1 MSFAPA
7 APSDE
12 RALRDGLGQLA
23 EALRAPDFAL
33 SGTARQEREA
43 LRDRLVH
50 DVEGHRTRLEDL
62 QAPLLI
68 VFGGVT
74 GAGKST
80 VANTLVGAPLL
91 RTGVLRPTTSIPAL
105 LVNPDEVDL
114 FRGRRVLGDLAR
126 VEAEAHAADTAV
138 TPSSSM
144 RLLSSEALPAGLAL
158 LDAPDVDSIAVAHR
172 DLADLLLDA
181 ADVWVWFTTAG
192 KYADEESMR
201 YLRRASRRRTALAV
215 AITQV
220 RDADRAAI
228 VADFV
233 AKLAAAGLTDLD
245 LHVVGYAPVADEQV
259 PDAVVASLREWLWSL
274 AAPEARRAH
283 RLQTLWGAV
292 AALPDE
298 VSPLLR
304 AVEDELRTARRLMT
318 AADEAAVDARREFD
332 RALDEGL
339 PMQQEV
345 LARWNKVVGT
355 GRFLALAEG
364 AAGQAR
370 SWIRDLLGSTATAEE
385 RRVEREVRV
394 EVSDT
399 VVELVTRLGDL
410 AAAQVADAWSR
421 EAAGQALLDTRPDLA
436 AKGEQLADEAAAETE
451 AWQRHVVG
459 LVETRGAERK
469 VRARWLSTLINAAA
483 TGAIVIA
490 LAQTGGLTGAEAGIA
505 TAAGAANQTLLVKL
519 LGAAN
524 LRWLVAASRSDL
536 QLRFDR
542 LFERE
547 RSRYVRAVAEA
558 APEPDEVEAVGE
570 ALTAL
575 GVGAGTDAGPVS
587 ARTDST

>member
-1 MSFAPA
+1 MSGRTAST
-7 APSDE
+7 SDE
-12 RALRDGLGQLA
+12 RTLRGGLTQLA
-23 EALRAPDFAL
+23 EALREPLFSL
-33 SGTARQEREA
+33 SGAARGERVA
-43 LRDRLVH
+43 LRDRLVQ
-50 DVEGHRTRLEDL
+50 DVEGHRTRLDDL
-62 QAPLLI
+62 DAPLL
-68 VFGGVT
+68 VVLGGVT

-80 VANTLVGAPLL
+80 VANTFVGAPLL
-91 RTGVLRPTTSIPAL
+91 RTGVLRPTTSIPTL
-105 LVNPDEVDL
+105 LAHPDEL
-114 FRGRRVLGDLAR
+114 EEFRGARVLGELAR
-126 VEAEAHAADTAV
+126 LESEAGTPPTA
-138 TPSSSM
+138 SSSSLWLM
-144 RLLSSEALPAGLAL
+144 ATSALPQGLAL
-158 LDAPDVDSIAVAHR
+158 VDAPDVDSVAVAHR

-220 RDADRAAI
+220 RETDRAEI
-228 VADFV
+228 VADF
-233 AKLAAAGLTDLD
+233 AGKLAAAGLPDLD
-245 LHVVGYAPVADEQV
+245 IHVVPFAPVNDQQV
-259 PDAVVASLREWLWSL
+259 PVSAVATLREWLWSL
-274 AAPEARRAH
+274 AEPRARRVH

-298 VSPLLR
+298 VEPLLG
-304 AVEDELRTARRLMT
+304 ALDDELGTAHRLMT
-318 AADEAAVDARREFD
+318 VAEEASVDARREFS

-339 PMQQEV
+339 PLQQEV
-345 LARWNKVVGT
+345 LARWNRVVGT

-370 SWIRDLLGSTATAEE
+370 SWIRDLMGSTASAEE

-399 VVELVTRLGDL
+399 VVDLVTRLGDL
-410 AAAQVADAWSR
+410 AAAQVAEGWSR
-421 EAAGQALLDTRPDLA
+421 ESPGQALLSARPDLA
-436 AKGEQLADEAAAETE
+436 TKDPGLVAESAAEIE
-451 AWQRHVVG
+451 AWQRHVVE
-459 LVETRGAERK
+459 LVAPRGAERK

-524 LRWLVAASRSDL
+524 LRWLVSASRSDL
-536 QLRFDR
+536 QARFDR
-542 LFERE
+542 LMDAER
-547 RSRYVRAVAEA
+547 RRYVRAVAEA
-558 APEPDEVEAVGE
+558 APEPDEVDAVRE

-575 GVGAGTDAGPVS
+575 GVGEASEHGPV
-587 ARTDST
+587 APQRGRT